1 MLYLN
6 TRHRLPQIGMETRLA
21 TLSSRIRQ
29 PESSGNYRAARSNM
43 GITQCSIEVDTY
55 PSRHSYGFSTMG
67 DFTKE
72 KGDQGKSDIRQTTS
86 GHTQTAWAMIYG
98 AAKKGNNEIANQAH
112 SKLASEVSKKRYMVA
127 EAIPDPKITVHQSQL
142 RGQPDPGHQ
151 AIEIQ
156 TYPTADVTY
165 NPGKFSV
172 YLQDKGFI
180 RNWVSE
186 GHYDI
191 LA

>member
-29 PESSGNYRAARSNM
+29 PESSGDYRPARSNL
-43 GITQCSIEVDTY
+43 GITQCTIDVDTY
-55 PSRHSYGFSTMG
+55 PSRHSYGHSTMA

-72 KGDQGKSDIRQTTS
+72 KGDQGKSDIRQSTS
-86 GHTQTAWAMIYG
+86 GHTQTAWAMIDG
-98 AAKKGNNEIANQAH
+98 AAKKGNDEIANQAH
-112 SKLASEVSKKRYMVA
+112 SKLAAEVSKQKYMVA
-127 EAIPDPKITVHQSQL
+127 TAIPDPIITVHPSEL
-142 RGQPDPGHQ
+142 KGQPDPGHQ